1 VGEMMILVLSLLS
14 STFVK
19 FVDVLLIAL
28 LFALD
33 ADETDDEI
41 DDETDDEP
49 SVSMYALMR
58 TTKVI
63 NFLSIEVL
71 SATLNPQFNR
81 HLNEK
86 KWVSKKVRKFE
97 VDLFLK
103 FLQLIFR
110 IRLIYCLSFSPH
122 PFGSATYLYVQV

>member
-19 FVDVLLIAL
+19 FVDVLFIAL

-86 KWVSKKVRKFE
+86 KVGFEKSSKVR
-97 VDLFLK
+97 
-103 FLQLIFR
+103 
-110 IRLIYCLSFSPH
+110 S
-122 PFGSATYLYVQV
+122 